1 MTTTPIPKGELQ
13 ARLGERFRTVRRS
26 RGIWLRDMAAK
37 LRCSVNTVRWHESG
51 ARMLRVDTIVEAAKL
66 LDVNPS
72 VLLGETELEIEEGI
86 ENVVSE

>member
-1 MTTTPIPKGELQ
+1 
-13 ARLGERFRTVRRS
+13 
-26 RGIWLRDMAAK
+26 
-37 LRCSVNTVRWHESG
+37 
-51 ARMLRVDTIVEAAKL
+51 MLRVDTIVEAAKL